1 MVKPLRIRF
10 DKTNGFIKTYDGTRC
25 LVMFGNEKYD
35 SIYNSIRFLISVK
48 NCITYI
54 ISRDYAKIKED

>member
-25 LVMFGNEKYD
+25 LVMFGNEKRD
-35 SIYNSIRFLISVK
+35 SIYHRIRFLICVK
-48 NCITYI
+48 NGITYI

>member
-1 MVKPLRIRF
+1 MDLLKLMMEL
-10 DKTNGFIKTYDGTRC
+10 DGC

-48 NCITYI
+48 NGITYI
-54 ISRDYAKIKED
+54 ISRDYAKIKEDWYNSLPIEKII